1 MAVRKDRSQGPFGVP
16 PFRRSDNRNLHPSYS
31 VILSKNPALHLT
43 FKNLCYIT
51 RLEVY
56 MVNSP
61 SQLNSR
67 PAVPSPLAG
76 SVRHTF
82 PLPRTGT
89 LPARGGDG
97 SSPRSWMLQST
108 QPQGMPRAKVAL
120 RNDHQGPIKAKSP
133 VIVHNQGI
141 SRHPLKSKKWAQTI
155 SQSGTAT
162 MWQRIA
168 ALVTATRRG
177 DQSGVTIPHPPSLSI
192 CPTRHPNSVSWSRF
206 SPIKAKT
213 PAIVHDQASSRQ
225 TQKKPN
231 SLGRLALGDSLELG
245 NWSFPL
251 PPAPFSLNAF
261 FGCIPGRTRF
271 NICFHEIA

>member
-1 MAVRKDRSQGPFGVP
+1 
-16 PFRRSDNRNLHPSYS
+16 
-31 VILSKNPALHLT
+31 
-43 FKNLCYIT
+43 
-51 RLEVY
+51 

-67 PAVPSPLAG
+67 PAVPSPLGG

-155 SQSGTAT
+155 SQGGTAT

-168 ALVTATRRG
+168 ALGTATRRG
-177 DQSGVTIPHPPSLSI
+177 DQSGVTIPHSPSLSI
-192 CPTRHPNSVSWSRF
+192 CPTRNPKSVSCSRF

-213 PAIVHDQASSRQ
+213 PAIKANHASSRQTLKFLLAPPPPPILNFALSLQHLAFCSKNPAILHDQASSRQ

-231 SLGRLALGDSLELG
+231 SLGRLAVGDSLELG